1 MLRTDLKC
9 MLVSMIQKIKERSSL
24 KCDFLAN
31 LDCLNPKKISLR
43 STLSLMKK
51 IEGKFSH
58 KILTVEDCDHVETE
72 YKVFIGQAKYYSSDE
87 FGAYDVKSNSLD
99 SFYVGHEINQKF
111 PNLWELM
118 KIVFVLSHGQ
128 ASVERGFSVNKEV
141 LTGNMKGRTIIACIF
156 EFFSA
161 IRRLMIYV

>member
-1 MLRTDLKC
+1 
-9 MLVSMIQKIKERSSL
+9 
-24 KCDFLAN
+24 
-31 LDCLNPKKISLR
+31 
-43 STLSLMKK
+43 MKK
-51 IEGKFSH
+51 MEGCLQEFASH

-156 EFFSA
+156 EFFFCNQEADDLCVRAANEKKFGLLDEASS
-161 IRRLMIYV
+161 

>member
-1 MLRTDLKC
+1 MVYC
-9 MLVSMIQKIKERSSL
+9 
-24 KCDFLAN
+24 FLWWFF
-31 LDCLNPKKISLR
+31 LISYRCLQELA
-43 STLSLMKK
+43 
-51 IEGKFSH
+51 SH
-58 KILTVEDCDHVETE
+58 KILSVEDCDHVETE

-141 LTGNMKGRTIIACIF
+141 LTGNMKGRTIIALRTVYD
-156 EFFSA
+156 A
-161 IRRLMIYV
+161 MRRNLVY

>member
-1 MLRTDLKC
+1 MVYC
-9 MLVSMIQKIKERSSL
+9 
-24 KCDFLAN
+24 FLWWFF
-31 LDCLNPKKISLR
+31 LISYRCLQELA
-43 STLSLMKK
+43 
-51 IEGKFSH
+51 SH
-58 KILTVEDCDHVETE
+58 KILSVEDCDHVETE

-141 LTGNMKGRTIIACIF
+141 LTGNMKGRTIIALRTVYDAMRRNLGVLLKDDKQIPPGSNFLCTIF
-156 EFFSA
+156 FH
-161 IRRLMIYV
+161 